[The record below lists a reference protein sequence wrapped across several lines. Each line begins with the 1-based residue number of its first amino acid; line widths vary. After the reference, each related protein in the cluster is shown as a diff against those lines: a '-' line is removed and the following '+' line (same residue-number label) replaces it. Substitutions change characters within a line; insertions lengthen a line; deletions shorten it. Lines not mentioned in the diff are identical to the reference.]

1 MSVYLEIVSATD
13 KVKKLNFHLF
23 GPKNPSEGKR
33 FSEMSFKASVYF
45 LPKNYIH
52 PNSSNWACCNSH
64 EHLNLVYT
72 KVLKL

>member
-23 GPKNPSEGKR
+23 GPKNPSEGKW

-45 LPKNYIH
+45 LTQ
-52 PNSSNWACCNSH
+52 
-64 EHLNLVYT
+64 NLHT
-72 KVLKL
+72 SKISQTGPAATAMNI

>member
-13 KVKKLNFHLF
+13 KVKKLNFHLL

-45 LPKNYIH
+45 LTQKLH
-52 PNSSNWACCNSH
+52 TS
-64 EHLNLVYT
+64 
-72 KVLKL
+72 KFLKLGLLQQP